1 MESVWLQQEEAGADL
16 VLTSGELFTDPAMHG
31 PSKIAGETRFVLDL
45 RSLSDATMEA
55 VAAEA
60 RAAAVRI
67 GDGLPRALRSR
78 RDQRFARR
86 GDGRAAARA
95 SS

>member
-1 MESVWLQQEEAGADL
+1 MAASRRSAGADL

-45 RSLSDATMEA
+45 RSLSDATMES

-60 RAAAVRI
+60 RAAAARI
-67 GDGLPRALRSR
+67 GAAYRVEHRSG
-78 RDQRFARR
+78 RDQRLSP
-86 GDGRAAARA
+86 GGNGHAACAPG
-95 SS
+95 